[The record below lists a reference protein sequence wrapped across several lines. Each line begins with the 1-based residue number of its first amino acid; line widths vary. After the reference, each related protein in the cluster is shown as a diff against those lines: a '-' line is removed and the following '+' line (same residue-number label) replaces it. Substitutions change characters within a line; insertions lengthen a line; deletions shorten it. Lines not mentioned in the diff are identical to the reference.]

1 MDLEIRQTRYIFVTG
16 GVVSSL
22 GKGIAAAALGRIL
35 KARGLKVSI
44 QKLDPYVNVDPGT
57 MSPFEHG
64 EVFVLEQGAETDLD
78 LGHYERFIDEDLPP
92 SANVTTGKVYQE
104 VIARERRGDYL
115 GKTVQMIPHIT
126 NEIKRRIQLAARQ
139 SQAEILLVEIGG
151 TVGDIES
158 LVFLEAIRQMRVE
171 VGRERAFYVHL
182 TLLPHIGATG
192 ELKTKPTQHSVKE
205 LRSIGIQPDA
215 IIMRSDFP
223 VTEDLRAKISLFTD
237 VAVDA
242 VVPLVTSD
250 TIYAVPLELEAA
262 GLGRLI
268 LRHFGLDD
276 RTPDLTA
283 WQDLVE
289 RIRAP
294 KPTVKVAVVGKYVDL
309 HDAYKSVAESL
320 HHAGLHHGVALELLW
335 VDSEDLERG
344 RDWDK
349 MESADGIVVP
359 GGFGHRG
366 IEGKI
371 QSARF
376 ARVNHKPYLGLCL
389 GLQIMVIELARHA
402 LGSDEPNSTEFDP
415 GTQFPVIDLLPE
427 QVDVTDMGGTMR
439 LGAWPCR
446 LLPDTLAHKAY
457 GTDLIH
463 ERHRHRFE
471 VNPLFL
477 PRLIEAGFVVSG
489 VYTERDLVDV
499 GELRTDLHPFMVGS
513 QFHPEFK
520 SRPLAPHPLFRDFIA
535 AVKAAGSDPY
545 ATPAPVG
552 TGTTTAP

>member
-1 MDLEIRQTRYIFVTG
+1 
-16 GVVSSL
+16 
-22 GKGIAAAALGRIL
+22 
-35 KARGLKVSI
+35 
-44 QKLDPYVNVDPGT
+44 
-57 MSPFEHG
+57 
-64 EVFVLEQGAETDLD
+64 
-78 LGHYERFIDEDLPP
+78 
-92 SANVTTGKVYQE
+92 
-104 VIARERRGDYL
+104 
-115 GKTVQMIPHIT
+115 
-126 NEIKRRIQLAARQ
+126 
-139 SQAEILLVEIGG
+139 
-151 TVGDIES
+151 
-158 LVFLEAIRQMRVE
+158 
-171 VGRERAFYVHL
+171 
-182 TLLPHIGATG
+182 
-192 ELKTKPTQHSVKE
+192 
-205 LRSIGIQPDA
+205 
-215 IIMRSDFP
+215 MRSDYP

-262 GLGRLI
+262 GLGSLI
-268 LRHFGLDD
+268 LRHFGLED
-276 RTPDLTA
+276 RPPDLSA
-283 WQDLVE
+283 WEDLVA
-289 RIRAP
+289 RIREP

-320 HHAGLHHGVALELLW
+320 HHAGLHHGVALDLLW

-349 MESADGIVVP
+349 MEAADGIVVP

-446 LLPDTLAHKAY
+446 LLPGTLARAAY

-477 PRLIEAGFVVSG
+477 PRLTEAGFVVSG

-520 SRPLAPHPLFRDFIA
+520 SRPLAPHPLFRDFVG
-535 AVKAAGSDPY
+535 AVKAGLAASGAG
-545 ATPAPVG
+545 
-552 TGTTTAP
+552 

>member
-1 MDLEIRQTRYIFVTG
+1 M
-16 GVVSSL
+16 
-22 GKGIAAAALGRIL
+22 
-35 KARGLKVSI
+35 
-44 QKLDPYVNVDPGT
+44 
-57 MSPFEHG
+57 
-64 EVFVLEQGAETDLD
+64 
-78 LGHYERFIDEDLPP
+78 
-92 SANVTTGKVYQE
+92 
-104 VIARERRGDYL
+104 
-115 GKTVQMIPHIT
+115 
-126 NEIKRRIQLAARQ
+126 
-139 SQAEILLVEIGG
+139 
-151 TVGDIES
+151 
-158 LVFLEAIRQMRVE
+158 
-171 VGRERAFYVHL
+171 
-182 TLLPHIGATG
+182 
-192 ELKTKPTQHSVKE
+192 
-205 LRSIGIQPDA
+205 
-215 IIMRSDFP
+215 
-223 VTEDLRAKISLFTD
+223 
-237 VAVDA
+237 
-242 VVPLVTSD
+242 
-250 TIYAVPLELEAA
+250 
-262 GLGRLI
+262 
-268 LRHFGLDD
+268 
-276 RTPDLTA
+276 TPLTA
-283 WQDLVE
+283 L
-289 RIRAP
+289 
-294 KPTVKVAVVGKYVDL
+294 PTVKVAVVGKYVDL

-477 PRLIEAGFVVSG
+477 PRLIEAGHHCCFLA
-489 VYTERDLVDV
+489 EIA
-499 GELRTDLHPFMVGS
+499 
-513 QFHPEFK
+513 
-520 SRPLAPHPLFRDFIA
+520 RPLRHAGPRGHGHDHRSLILTSDARRPSAQCAEGLFRSSIRRD
-535 AVKAAGSDPY
+535 AVQGL
-545 ATPAPVG
+545 T
-552 TGTTTAP
+552 